1 MVPRGQH
8 PPACTPFGLAPALQ
22 LSRWASPTVLRVGLS
37 TCDGSLAPL
46 PCGIEVA
53 IFRPHL
59 GALCHAPASWQ
70 MVWRLGLPVG
80 RGLASPSPALLDWDL
95 LAGSFPLFAHPQPPT
110 PYTRFHPQ
118 PRAPTPL
125 P

>member
-22 LSRWASPTVLRVGLS
+22 LSRWASPTALRVGLS
-37 TCDGSLAPL
+37 ACDGSLAPL

-80 RGLASPSPALLDWDL
+80 RGLASPRGFAIPSPALLGWDL
-95 LAGSFPLFAHPQPPT
+95 LAGSFPLC
-110 PYTRFHPQ
+110 
-118 PRAPTPL
+118 APPL
-125 P
+125 PPS